1 MTGRIKLLTDGI
13 PVQTA
18 DFPEIPYEYDM
29 PSDYDRECGTFGLE
43 EFQLPH
49 PECPDRFVCGEA
61 SDSQMELYSG
71 CTDTMNCRM
80 IADMTTGVSAE
91 SEIAL
96 FLHQMI
102 PHHENAVDMAKALLK
117 SGDLDECSDYLSE
130 DPKCLMFVV
139 AISIV
144 NDQNH
149 QIQQMRSLLD
159 NMGYPAVDDC
169 TVSISSLESI

>member
-1 MTGRIKLLTDGI
+1 MTGRIKLLTDGNPI
-13 PVQTA
+13 QTE
-18 DFPEIPYEYDM
+18 DFPEIPYEYDI

-43 EFQLPH
+43 DFQLPH
-49 PECPDRFVCGEA
+49 PECPDRFVCSNA
-61 SDSQMELYSG
+61 SDSRNSQMDIYSG
-71 CTDTMNCRM
+71 CIDSMNCRM
-80 IADMTTGVSAE
+80 VADMTTGVSSE

-102 PHHENAVDMAKALLK
+102 PHHENAVNMAKALLT

-130 DPKCLMFVV
+130 DPKCLMFGI

-144 NDQNH
+144 NDQNY

-169 TVSISSLESI
+169 TVSISI